1 MAKSNTNKSSLRNTR
16 EGIKQLTTELL
27 IRHGYR
33 GTNLRAVAERMH
45 ITTTNIHYHFGNKHR
60 LVEEVVREYVSNAT
74 LRQRTIWLNDS
85 TSLRQKLGE
94 VRAFNLQ
101 RFMKYNRGRRTQR
114 PWSLIGRLRLEIELL
129 SPSTVES
136 LGSFTTDLHRYISTA
151 VECAAEKEELRP
163 GAPLEN
169 ISYLLVSLVSGSSVF
184 SQDAGSFERLEK
196 LFDAVIDVIFTAY
209 SGCER
214 AKSSTLSA
222 DLLSNEMNR

>member
-1 MAKSNTNKSSLRNTR
+1 MAKSNTNRGSLKNTR

-45 ITTTNIHYHFGNKHR
+45 ITTTNIHYHFGNKNR
-60 LVEEVVREYVSNAT
+60 LVEEVVQEYVTNAT
-74 LRQRTIWLNDS
+74 MRQRTIWLNDA
-85 TSLRQKLGE
+85 TSLRQKLSE

-101 RFMKYNRGRRTQR
+101 RFMKYNRGRKTQR

-136 LGSFTTDLHRYISTA
+136 LGSFTTHLHSHITA
-151 VECAAEKEELRP
+151 AVKCAAEKEELRA

-209 SGCER
+209 SGYEGIG
-214 AKSSTLSA
+214 SSIVDEDTRS
-222 DLLSNEMNR
+222 SQVMR